1 MTTQEQKVCDQFYM
15 YVEVPSRNM
24 YRMLS
29 IMIIADYIQHM
40 SRLSTHGRSTI
51 TRWFRHT
58 GRLPGVLGA
67 YHVQKSK

>member
-1 MTTQEQKVCDQFYM
+1 MATQEQKECDQFYIF
-15 YVEVPSRNM
+15 VEVPSRNM

-51 TRWFRHT
+51 TR
-58 GRLPGVLGA
+58 
-67 YHVQKSK
+67 